1 VLSVLQWYKW
11 FISTNLR
18 EMHHRQKQPEPNK
31 APLYVPYEPTKIMP
45 CFELRSRREL
55 NTFDAV
61 NTRLVNHWQTDAPQI
76 QVARQDLSGAIFHMD
91 MNPTPSRLYRENILQ
106 SQPFVVPSASAS
118 AKEKN
123 TIKLGDQIN
132 QRLSTIQ
139 GLKYQY
145 QTSIKDIPYSQLLQ
159 GNIGNVSK
167 NISTAIT
174 KQENEYKYLLAQQ
187 KLLQVDTLSDN
198 PYFDKYDVASDSRNI
213 VRELRGTVSEDI
225 RDRGVRE
232 SQLLLRREMDSR
244 WVPQGYAQDKG
255 LDSLSAFEL
264 MRPKIT
270 DMNKDYHR

>member
-1 VLSVLQWYKW
+1 MR
-11 FISTNLR
+11 N
-18 EMHHRQKQPEPNK
+18 QPNQ

-61 NTRLVNHWQTDAPQI
+61 NTRLVNHWQTDAPEI
-76 QVARQDLSGAIFHMD
+76 QVARRDLSGAIFYMD
-91 MNPTPSRLYRENILQ
+91 MHPTPSRLYREDIRQ
-106 SQPFVVPSASAS
+106 SQPFVVPSGSS
-118 AKEKN
+118 DVEKK
-123 TIKLGDQIN
+123 TLKLGDQIN
-132 QRLSTIQ
+132 QSLSTIQ

-145 QTSIKDIPYSQLLQ
+145 HSSLLQ
-159 GNIGNVSK
+159 GNIGTLSK

-174 KQENEYKYLLAQQ
+174 KQENDYKFLLAQQ
-187 KLLQVDTLSDN
+187 KMLQVDTLSDN

-213 VRELRGTVSEDI
+213 IRELRGTVSEDI

-244 WVPQGYAQDKG
+244 WLPQGYAQDKG

>member
-1 VLSVLQWYKW
+1 MQ
-11 FISTNLR
+11 N
-18 EMHHRQKQPEPNK
+18 RQKQTEGQNK
-31 APLYVPYEPTKIMP
+31 APLYVPYEPTKIIP

-106 SQPFVVPSASAS
+106 SQPFVVPSGSS
-118 AKEKN
+118 ETEKK
-123 TIKLGDQIN
+123 TLKLGDQIN
-132 QRLSTIQ
+132 KSLSTIQ

-145 QTSIKDIPYSQLLQ
+145 QTSLLQ
-159 GNIGNVSK
+159 GNIGTISK

-174 KQENEYKYLLAQQ
+174 KQENEYKFLLAQQ
-187 KLLQVDTLSDN
+187 KSLQVDTLSDN

-264 MRPKIT
+264 MRPKFT

>member
-1 VLSVLQWYKW
+1 
-11 FISTNLR
+11 
-18 EMHHRQKQPEPNK
+18 MHHRQKQPEGQKQRNPHLQPHQK
-31 APLYVPYEPTKIMP
+31 QQAPLYVPYEPTKIMP

-159 GNIGNVSK
+159 GNIGTVSK

-244 WVPQGYAQDKG
+244 WVPQGYAEDKG

>member
-1 VLSVLQWYKW
+1 MRQGKP
-11 FISTNLR
+11 
-18 EMHHRQKQPEPNK
+18 EGQKQQNK
-31 APLYVPYEPTKIMP
+31 APLYTPYEPTKIIP

-76 QVARQDLSGAIFHMD
+76 QVARRDLSGAIFYMD
-91 MNPTPSRLYRENILQ
+91 MHPTPSRLYREDIRQ
-106 SQPFVVPSASAS
+106 SQPFVVPSGSSAS

-123 TIKLGDQIN
+123 TLKLGDQIN
-132 QRLSTIQ
+132 KSLSTIQ

-145 QTSIKDIPYSQLLQ
+145 QTSVKDIPYSQLLQ
-159 GNIGNVSK
+159 GNIGDVGK

-174 KQENEYKYLLAQQ
+174 KQENEYKFLLAQQ
-187 KLLQVDTLSDN
+187 KSLQVDTLSDN

>member
-1 VLSVLQWYKW
+1 MYPQHQP
-11 FISTNLR
+11 
-18 EMHHRQKQPEPNK
+18 EGQKQQQPVRQQK
-31 APLYVPYEPTKIMP
+31 QAPLYTPYEPTKIIP

-61 NTRLVNHWQTDAPQI
+61 NSRLVNHWQTDAPQI
-76 QVARQDLSGAIFHMD
+76 QVARRDLSGAIFHMD
-91 MNPTPSRLYRENILQ
+91 MNPTPSRLYREDIRQ
-106 SQPFVVPSASAS
+106 SQPFVVPSGGSGV
-118 AKEKN
+118 EKN
-123 TIKLGDQIN
+123 TLKLGYQIN
-132 QRLSTIQ
+132 QSLSTIQ

-145 QTSIKDIPYSQLLQ
+145 QTSIKDIPYTQLLQ
-159 GNIGNVSK
+159 GNIGDVSK

-174 KQENEYKYLLAQQ
+174 KQENDYKFLLAQQ
-187 KLLQVDTLSDN
+187 KMLQVDTLSDN

-264 MRPKIT
+264 MRPKFT
-270 DMNKDYHR
+270 DMNKDYHL

>member
-1 VLSVLQWYKW
+1 
-11 FISTNLR
+11 
-18 EMHHRQKQPEPNK
+18 MHQQQKQTEGQKHPQPPKPNQ

-61 NTRLVNHWQTDAPQI
+61 NSRLVNHWQTDAPQI

-106 SQPFVVPSASAS
+106 SQPFVVPSGSS
-118 AKEKN
+118 DVEKK
-123 TIKLGDQIN
+123 TLKLGDQIN

-225 RDRGVRE
+225 HDRGVRE

>member
-1 VLSVLQWYKW
+1 MRHQP
-11 FISTNLR
+11 
-18 EMHHRQKQPEPNK
+18 EGQKQQRQSEGQQNKQQNK
-31 APLYVPYEPTKIMP
+31 APLYVPYEPTKIIP

-55 NTFDAV
+55 TTFDAV

-76 QVARQDLSGAIFHMD
+76 QVARRDLSGAIFYMD
-91 MNPTPSRLYRENILQ
+91 MHPTPSRLYREDIRQ
-106 SQPFVVPSASAS
+106 SQPFVVPSATSASAS

-123 TIKLGDQIN
+123 TLKLGDQIN
-132 QRLSTIQ
+132 KSLSTIQ

-145 QTSIKDIPYSQLLQ
+145 QSSIKDIPYSQLLQ
-159 GNIGNVSK
+159 GNIGNVGK

-174 KQENEYKYLLAQQ
+174 KEENEYKFLLAQQ

>member
-1 VLSVLQWYKW
+1 MHPQAQAQAQQPQRQQPQ
-11 FISTNLR
+11 TQQHPR
-18 EMHHRQKQPEPNK
+18 EQQRKQ
-31 APLYVPYEPTKIMP
+31 APLYVPYEPTKIIP

-61 NTRLVNHWQTDAPQI
+61 NSRLVNHWQTDAPQI

-91 MNPTPSRLYRENILQ
+91 MNPTPSRLYREDIRQ
-106 SQPFVVPSASAS
+106 SQPFSVPSGTSDV
-118 AKEKN
+118 EKK
-123 TIKLGDQIN
+123 TLKLGDQMN
-132 QRLSTIQ
+132 QSLSTIQ

-159 GNIGNVSK
+159 GNIGTASK

-174 KQENEYKYLLAQQ
+174 KQENEYKFLLAQQ

-244 WVPQGYAQDKG
+244 WIPQGYAQDKG

-270 DMNKDYHR
+270 DMNKDYHF

>member
-1 VLSVLQWYKW
+1 
-11 FISTNLR
+11 
-18 EMHHRQKQPEPNK
+18 
-31 APLYVPYEPTKIMP
+31 
-45 CFELRSRREL
+45 
-55 NTFDAV
+55 
-61 NTRLVNHWQTDAPQI
+61 
-76 QVARQDLSGAIFHMD
+76 MD
-91 MNPTPSRLYRENILQ
+91 MNPTPSRLYREDIRQ
-106 SQPFVVPSASAS
+106 SQPFVVPSGSS
-118 AKEKN
+118 DVEKK
-123 TIKLGDQIN
+123 TLKLGDQIN
-132 QRLSTIQ
+132 QSLSTIQ

-145 QTSIKDIPYSQLLQ
+145 QTSIKDIPYSQILQ
-159 GNIGNVSK
+159 GNIGTVSK

-174 KQENEYKYLLAQQ
+174 KQENDYKFLLAQQ

-244 WVPQGYAQDKG
+244 WIPQGYAQDKG

-270 DMNKDYHR
+270 DMNKDYHL

>member
-1 VLSVLQWYKW
+1 MQHQPQRQHP
-11 FISTNLR
+11 R
-18 EMHHRQKQPEPNK
+18 EKHQPEGQKQNK
-31 APLYVPYEPTKIMP
+31 APLYVPYEPTKIIP

-55 NTFDAV
+55 TTFDAV

-76 QVARQDLSGAIFHMD
+76 QVARRDLSGAIFHMD
-91 MNPTPSRLYRENILQ
+91 MNPTPSRLYREDIRQ
-106 SQPFVVPSASAS
+106 SQPFVVPSGSS
-118 AKEKN
+118 DVEKK
-123 TIKLGDQIN
+123 TLKFGDQIN
-132 QRLSTIQ
+132 QSLSTIQ

-145 QTSIKDIPYSQLLQ
+145 QTSIKDIPYSQILQ
-159 GNIGNVSK
+159 GNIGTVSK

-174 KQENEYKYLLAQQ
+174 KQENDYKFLLAQQ

-244 WVPQGYAQDKG
+244 WIPQGYAQDKG

-270 DMNKDYHR
+270 DMNKDYHH

>member
-1 VLSVLQWYKW
+1 MRQGKPEGHKHPQ
-11 FISTNLR
+11 R
-18 EMHHRQKQPEPNK
+18 HPQQQKQQP
-31 APLYVPYEPTKIMP
+31 PLYVPYEPTKIIP

-76 QVARQDLSGAIFHMD
+76 QVARQDLSGAIFYMD
-91 MNPTPSRLYRENILQ
+91 MHPTPSRLYREDIRQ
-106 SQPFVVPSASAS
+106 SQPFVVPSASSASASS

-123 TIKLGDQIN
+123 TLKLGDQIN

-159 GNIGNVSK
+159 GNIGTISK

>member
-1 VLSVLQWYKW
+1 MRHQP
-11 FISTNLR
+11 
-18 EMHHRQKQPEPNK
+18 EGQKQQQQKPEGQKK

-61 NTRLVNHWQTDAPQI
+61 NSRLVNHWQTDAPQI
-76 QVARQDLSGAIFHMD
+76 QVARRDLSGAIFHMD
-91 MNPTPSRLYRENILQ
+91 MNPTPSRLYREDIRQ
-106 SQPFVVPSASAS
+106 SQPFVVPSGVVPSGNS
-118 AKEKN
+118 SVEKK
-123 TIKLGDQIN
+123 TLKLGDQIN
-132 QRLSTIQ
+132 LSLSTIQ

-145 QTSIKDIPYSQLLQ
+145 ETSIKDIPYGQLLQ
-159 GNIGNVSK
+159 GNIGTIGK

-174 KQENEYKYLLAQQ
+174 KQENEYKFLLAQQ

-213 VRELRGTVSEDI
+213 IRELRGTVSEDI

-244 WVPQGYAQDKG
+244 WIPQGYAQDKG

-270 DMNKDYHR
+270 DMNKDYHI

>member
-1 VLSVLQWYKW
+1 MQQQHK
-11 FISTNLR
+11 
-18 EMHHRQKQPEPNK
+18 KQHEGRHKQNK

-61 NTRLVNHWQTDAPQI
+61 NTRLVNHWQTDSPQI
-76 QVARQDLSGAIFHMD
+76 QVARRDLSGAIFYMD
-91 MNPTPSRLYRENILQ
+91 MHPTPSRLYREDIRQ
-106 SQPFVVPSASAS
+106 SQPFVVPSGNSGV
-118 AKEKN
+118 EKKML
-123 TIKLGDQIN
+123 KLGDQIN
-132 QRLSTIQ
+132 QSLSTIQ

-159 GNIGNVSK
+159 GNIGTVGK

-174 KQENEYKYLLAQQ
+174 KQENDYKFLLAQQ

-213 VRELRGTVSEDI
+213 IRELRGTVSEDI

-255 LDSLSAFEL
+255 IDSLSAFEL

-270 DMNKDYHR
+270 DMNKDYHH